1 MKFIFLCNLRV
12 ETYNIFQRKP
22 SSTNQ
27 MLDRWELGK
36 SKLNSKHW
44 NHDSGAAVE
53 MIELQTTQNS
63 PRRNSPSFREVSPS
77 NKNNQG
83 EENFLTD
90 SETISTLTSLSND
103 VTVIDNVSP
112 TKSEK
117 LSDTDSNSTK
127 KQCIQQIDGEDA
139 KAPENTLLFC
149 DKGQSVVD
157 KQLHSQKHALSTN
170 TLTPSLPVDS
180 KNSTNLATTV
190 ATSTGKM

>member
-12 ETYNIFQRKP
+12 ETYNVFQRKP
-22 SSTNQ
+22 SSTNHII
-27 MLDRWELGK
+27 DRWDLGN
-36 SKLNSKHW
+36 SKVNSKHW
-44 NHDSGAAVE
+44 NHDSGADVE

-63 PRRNSPSFREVSPS
+63 PRRNSPSFRESVPS
-77 NKNNQG
+77 KKNSQG

-112 TKSEK
+112 AKSET

-127 KQCIQQIDGEDA
+127 QQCVQPIDGEAA
-139 KAPENTLLFC
+139 KPQENALLFC
-149 DKGQSVVD
+149 DKGQSIVD
-157 KQLHSQKHALSTN
+157 KQMHSQKLALSPK
-170 TLTPSLPVDS
+170 TLTSSLPVDS

-190 ATSTGKM
+190 ATSSGKK